1 MNETKLTIVSL
12 RTNCLPF
19 SAPGLKMTCPPPKS
33 GWEMN
38 LWTRSGSSS
47 CAGLPAGFEKFN
59 MPGTW
64 KISGRK
70 TSWLI
75 ALRFFG
81 KMKRQSGITNSKLIQ
96 LESILSWLNLEK
108 RGKKS
113 TINNGKIVRCPKCDV
128 LHSPISTSTLVSG
141 LRTIPLGLV
150 TSSNPSKP
158 SCSKKNKL

>member
-1 MNETKLTIVSL
+1 MNDTKLTIVSL

-38 LWTRSGSSS
+38 LWTRSGSSF

-81 KMKRQSGITNSKLIQ
+81 KTKKTIWDHELKVDSVGINTIMTTFIEMWRELHNEQWQNS
-96 LESILSWLNLEK
+96 E
-108 RGKKS
+108 
-113 TINNGKIVRCPKCDV
+113 
-128 LHSPISTSTLVSG
+128 VSKMWC
-141 LRTIPLGLV
+141 
-150 TSSNPSKP
+150 SSLTHIDIFVGFGVKNDSFRVGHFFKP
-158 SCSKKNKL
+158 F

>member
-19 SAPGLKMTCPPPKS
+19 SVPGLKMTCPPPKR

-81 KMKRQSGITNSKLIQ
+81 KMKKTIWDHELKVDSVGINTIMIKFTEMWKEKHNQQRQNS
-96 LESILSWLNLEK
+96 E
-108 RGKKS
+108 
-113 TINNGKIVRCPKCDV
+113 VPKMW
-128 LHSPISTSTLVSG
+128 
-141 LRTIPLGLV
+141 R
-150 TSSNPSKP
+150 SSLTHIDIFVGFRVKNDSFRVGHFFKP
-158 SCSKKNKL
+158 F

>member
-1 MNETKLTIVSL
+1 MRISTCLFKFVLQKGVANKSSKTTSTLCEAKMNETKLTIVSL

-38 LWTRSGSSS
+38 LWTRSGSSF

-81 KMKRQSGITNSKLIQ
+81 KMKKTIWDAHELKVDSVGVYTIITNFIEMWK
-96 LESILSWLNLEK
+96 EK
-108 RGKKS
+108 HNQQNMAK
-113 TINNGKIVRCPKCDV
+113 
-128 LHSPISTSTLVSG
+128 
-141 LRTIPLGLV
+141 
-150 TSSNPSKP
+150 
-158 SCSKKNKL
+158 

>member
-38 LWTRSGSSS
+38 LWTRSGSSF

-75 ALRFFG
+75 ALRFFE
-81 KMKRQSGITNSKLIQ
+81 KMKKTIWDAHELKVDSVGINTIMTKFIEMWKEKHNQQRQNS
-96 LESILSWLNLEK
+96 E
-108 RGKKS
+108 
-113 TINNGKIVRCPKCDV
+113 VPKMW
-128 LHSPISTSTLVSG
+128 
-141 LRTIPLGLV
+141 R
-150 TSSNPSKP
+150 SSLTHIDIFVGFGVKNDSFRVGHFFKP
-158 SCSKKNKL
+158 F